1 MQKKLNFSNFA
12 MQKAMQA
19 SKIKIQKMVPSDNS
33 FSNTKTSIVVF
44 VLTVPV
50 TLFWAVGNLIDVY
63 QNVIVGVVF
72 ELLWLPVILLSLVLP
87 IVCVF
92 FLLKEKFSFRSLYLY
107 SFLMVI
113 ITVTLLILQEQLG

>member
-44 VLTVPV
+44 VLSVLV

>member
-1 MQKKLNFSNFA
+1 
-12 MQKAMQA
+12 MQKAIKT
-19 SKIKIQKMVPSDNS
+19 SKIKIPKMVPSDNS

-44 VLTVPV
+44 VLSVLV

>member
-1 MQKKLNFSNFA
+1 

-44 VLTVPV
+44 VLSVLV